1 MFALG
6 CAAWA
11 SLLWSTL
18 AAVQAPDL
26 LIPDWPAPAGV
37 MAACSTRTG
46 GVSALPYDSLN
57 LGGHVGDAPASVAEN
72 RRRYAAALG
81 ARPVLLH
88 QVHGWDLVALDSQ
101 TPDGLTA
108 DASLSTEPGL
118 ACTVMVADCL
128 PVLLC
133 QADGSVVAA
142 AHAGWRG
149 LLGQGG
155 RGVLEAVIERFR
167 PLAHAGRA
175 YLAIENEAYC
185 EALKEPDT
193 PPGQPVEAGAVLAWL
208 GPCIGPRAFEVGPE
222 VRAAFTATDAA
233 AEAFFTPHGAG
244 KFMADLAGL
253 ARLRLVR
260 LGVEH
265 IYGNDGSPGW
275 CTVGNPSS
283 FFSHRRD
290 RGLSGRFAASIWR
303 VSGTG
308 SSIRADSDRDSR

>member
-1 MFALG
+1 
-6 CAAWA
+6 
-11 SLLWSTL
+11 LWRVL
-18 AAVQAPDL
+18 AAMQASDL

-37 MAACSTRTG
+37 MAVCSTRRG

-72 RRRYAAALG
+72 RRRYAAYLG
-81 ARPVLLH
+81 AKPVLLH

-101 TPDGLTA
+101 MPDGLTA

-133 QADGSVVAA
+133 RADGAMVGA

-167 PLAHAGRA
+167 PQALAGRA
-175 YLAIENEAYC
+175 SLASKKVAF
-185 EALKEPDT
+185 LGDQKGVGRVLEPSAE
-193 PPGQPVEAGAVLAWL
+193 GVLAWL

-222 VRAAFTATDAA
+222 VHQAFTAADAA
-233 AEAFFTPHGAG
+233 AGAFFAPHGAG

-253 ARLRLVR
+253 ARLRLQR
-260 LGVEH
+260 LGVER
-265 IYGNDGSPGW
+265 IYGNDGSPDW

-303 VSGTG
+303 VSGSVSG
-308 SSIRADSDRDSR
+308 SAGRDSR